1 MHRVKYL
8 GHIFLVD
15 DDPVQLEVA
24 DRLLRRLVHTTRI
37 ERFSEPDLAL
47 EELHRRLAAPAE
59 LPDLILLDLNMP
71 VMNGWEFLTRFAQLR
86 PYLPKAVSL
95 YILSSSQDQAD
106 LDRARL
112 FPFLKGYLIKPLS
125 QEVLLSLEI

>member
-1 MHRVKYL
+1 MKHL
-8 GHIFLVD
+8 GHVFLVD

-24 DRLLRRLVHTTRI
+24 ERLLRKLVHTTRI
-37 ERFSEPDLAL
+37 ERFSEADLAL
-47 EELHRRLAAPAE
+47 EELRLRQAEEAE

-71 VMNGWEFLTRFAQLR
+71 VMSGWEFLNLFTLLR
-86 PYLPKAVSL
+86 SHLSKPISL

-125 QEVLLSLEI
+125 RETLLSLEI